1 MFRRLSCFT
10 ALVVL
15 GACADHDSTTL
26 PAAPINRAMPA
37 SAATTAR
44 ERLAQ
49 RLAVALADPATRTAL
64 SQRLAR
70 SRAPEGKLQFQ
81 ALVRADQGVLL
92 AALARHGAT
101 NIPELLADL
110 DAARGLELYLPVE
123 AQRAAW
129 QGSAAYLVAT
139 QERDGDA
146 PVAFDPAGRRLRL
159 SPVTPP
165 ATPVIALVPQETDFT
180 GGHPE
185 LATSCYDLCA
195 PTDGGSS
202 GSSGSGGTTSAPVGA
217 PGLLLTQSHF
227 DDYYE
232 SWIKGKPEFEYH
244 VYGVGDSGEAVQ
256 LACTGEHAGGAYA
269 WDQNDLDWG
278 GSTMLLAESDRAA
291 YETRHPGAPVR
302 IVAYEDDDE
311 ACVPRVDANRVG
323 TLLSSVDAAYK
334 SVTSGK
340 VEPWL
345 FRGIKAAPSVFA
357 LFRAIRNVITT
368 ADDLIGTA
376 VESSVAGSS
385 PSGANW
391 VVKTDGTRTTGW
403 FTTAYRN

>member
-1 MFRRLSCFT
+1 MFRRLSCLT

-15 GACADHDSTTL
+15 GACADHDSSTL
-26 PAAPINRAMPA
+26 PATPLNGVA
-37 SAATTAR
+37 SATTAR

-49 RLAVALADPATRTAL
+49 RLATAL
-64 SQRLAR
+64 TDPTTRASLAR
-70 SRAPEGKLQFQ
+70 RLERSHAPEGKLQFQ
-81 ALVRADQGVLL
+81 ALVRADQGALL
-92 AALARHGAT
+92 AALAGRGAAST
-101 NIPELLADL
+101 SELLADL
-110 DAARGLELYLPVE
+110 EAARGLELYLPVE

-129 QGSAAYLVAT
+129 RGNAQYLVAT
-139 QERDGDA
+139 QERDSEA
-146 PVAFDPAGRRLRL
+146 PVAFDPTGRRHRL
-159 SPVTPP
+159 NPTAPP
-165 ATPVIALVPQETDFT
+165 TTPVIALVPQETDFT

-185 LATSCYDLCA
+185 LMMTCYDLCT
-195 PTDGGSS
+195 PVDG
-202 GSSGSGGTTSAPVGA
+202 GSGGTAAPPTTPPGA

-227 DDYYE
+227 GDYYE

-244 VYGVGDSGEAVQ
+244 VYGVGDNGETVQ

-269 WDQNDLDWG
+269 WDQNQLDWE

-291 YETRHPGAPVR
+291 YETKHPGAPVR

-323 TLLSSVDAAYK
+323 TLLSAVDAAYK

-357 LFRAIRNVITT
+357 LFRAIRNVITS

-376 VESSVAGSS
+376 VESSVVGSS
-385 PSGANW
+385 PGGANW